1 MNNHTR
7 HQFRNGVI
15 SLIALVA
22 VLLCGVFAPLYAN
35 AAKTNSKID
44 GLNSKLDQLDDQKK
58 QLESDIADAKDQK
71 ADAVEQKNQL
81 DSEIANLEE
90 QITTINGIIEE
101 LDADLVVKDAQ
112 VADLEVQIDEKY
124 ELFKKRMRSSY
135 EQGPISVLS
144 VFFSSEDFSQMLTQI
159 DIVSEIL
166 NYDNELITSLE
177 QSKQQ
182 LTDARAEVA
191 ENKETQ
197 QQARNKLKDREADL
211 NAKIEE
217 SNALIAEINSNVAD
231 YESEYQKIA
240 KEEDDLEAQL
250 KKELAALNT
259 PSNVYVG
266 GDLIWPLPSQYTT
279 ITSRYGYRYHPVLH
293 VNKLHSGNDI
303 SAPRGTPIYAING
316 GTVVTSSSSAAWG
329 NYVVVDHGGGMSSL
343 YAHMTS
349 RSVSKGQKVSQGQTL
364 GTVGNTGW
372 STGNHLHFEIRING
386 TPVNSM
392 NYYTKG

>member
-135 EQGPISVLS
+135 EPVSYTHLDVYKR
-144 VFFSSEDFSQMLTQI
+144 QI
-159 DIVSEIL
+159 
-166 NYDNELITSLE
+166 
-177 QSKQQ
+177 
-182 LTDARAEVA
+182 
-191 ENKETQ
+191 
-197 QQARNKLKDREADL
+197 
-211 NAKIEE
+211 
-217 SNALIAEINSNVAD
+217 
-231 YESEYQKIA
+231 
-240 KEEDDLEAQL
+240 
-250 KKELAALNT
+250 
-259 PSNVYVG
+259 P
-266 GDLIWPLPSQYTT
+266 
-279 ITSRYGYRYHPVLH
+279 YR
-293 VNKLHSGNDI
+293 G
-303 SAPRGTPIYAING
+303 RCWTE
-316 GTVVTSSSSAAWG
+316 W
-329 NYVVVDHGGGMSSL
+329 M
-343 YAHMTS
+343 
-349 RSVSKGQKVSQGQTL
+349 
-364 GTVGNTGW
+364 
-372 STGNHLHFEIRING
+372 
-386 TPVNSM
+386 
-392 NYYTKG
+392 